1 MPGSVNE
8 LNISNFS
15 QSGNTSIPRWTF
27 QLTVKY
33 TLEDG
38 ILRTYGPTTH
48 TWPNDLTGIPTDV
61 QNKFMSDIIGAKTRV
76 ALGVSTWDD
85 YR

>member
-1 MPGSVNE
+1 MASVNE
-8 LNISNFS
+8 LNVTNFV

-27 QLTVKY
+27 SVHVKY
-33 TLEDG
+33 TLDDG
-38 ILRTYGPTTH
+38 VLRTYGPATH

-61 QNKFMSDIIGAKTRV
+61 QQKMMTSIIDAKVRV
-76 ALGVSTWDD
+76 SLGIATWDE